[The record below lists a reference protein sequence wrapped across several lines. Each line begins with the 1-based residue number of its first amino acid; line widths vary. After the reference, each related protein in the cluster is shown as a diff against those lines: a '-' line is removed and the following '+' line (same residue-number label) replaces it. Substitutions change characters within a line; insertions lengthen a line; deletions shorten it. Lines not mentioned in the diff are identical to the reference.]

1 MCRCKVRS
9 VIRNYLKG
17 HALMIKLES
26 NKMQR
31 AIERAKAVR
40 PRVTVINADE
50 RTYSVSGSR
59 GNQYT
64 VRFVVVNGLKLAE
77 CDCKAGQA
85 GQSCYHVAGAAQVN
99 VMVQSMRR
107 QKPAAVPVLAPKSA
121 DERGALIESIT
132 STWSRRFP
140 VECLADNLMARFRV
154 NALSLLNT
162 DFLRRVLAAIA

>member
-1 MCRCKVRS
+1 MRLS
-9 VIRNYLKG
+9 VDNRKDT
-17 HALMIKLES
+17 AMIKLES

-50 RTYSVSGSR
+50 RTYSVTGSK
-59 GNQYT
+59 GNRYT

-77 CDCKAGQA
+77 CDCNAGQA
-85 GQSCYHVAGAAQVN
+85 EMMCFHVAAAAQAN
-99 VMVQSMRR
+99 IMVQSMRR
-107 QKPAAVPVLAPKSA
+107 QKPAALPVLAPKSA
-121 DERGALIESIT
+121 DERGALIADINA
-132 STWSRRFP
+132 TWSRRFP
-140 VECLADNLMARFRV
+140 GESLADNLMARFRV